1 MKIDTGNK
9 QPPVTSIPKGVYP
22 ITEVEEE
29 IEAPTGVYVYALLQ
43 SPSYPLLSTK
53 FST

>member
-29 IEAPTGVYVYALLQ
+29 IEAPTGVYVFHKILNIMDIA
-43 SPSYPLLSTK
+43 TMV
-53 FST
+53 